1 MLYCFVFFYG
11 ICHGSRVSA
20 YLGILGEFFGMR
32 SLGELIGITMAIGM
46 FIGAFAPYAAGF
58 IFDTTGSYI
67 VVFMTMMIFLSSGGI
82 IAHVIKKP
90 VVRE

>member
-32 SLGELIGITMAIGM
+32 SLGELIGITTAIGM
-46 FIGAFAPYAAGF
+46 FIGAFAPYVAGF
-58 IFDTTGSYI
+58 IFDTTGSYL
-67 VVFMTMMIFLSSGGI
+67 VVFMIMAILLLSGGI
-82 IAHVIKKP
+82 IARAIKKP
-90 VVRE
+90 VASE